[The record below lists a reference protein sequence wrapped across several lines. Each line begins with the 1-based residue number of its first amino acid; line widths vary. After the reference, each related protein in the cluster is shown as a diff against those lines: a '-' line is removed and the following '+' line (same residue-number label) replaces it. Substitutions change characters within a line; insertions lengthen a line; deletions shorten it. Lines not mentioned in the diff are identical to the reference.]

1 MLLILYDLYCAFL
14 YDHFWAVLALDPRMQ
29 HTQWVNYI
37 PNHSYFYSL
46 RSVWLA
52 VCLFVETGSH
62 SVTLT
67 CLELET

>member
-1 MLLILYDLYCAFL
+1 MIYIVHFL
-14 YDHFWAVLALDPRMQ
+14 YDHFWAVLALDPRIQ
-29 HTQWVNYI
+29 RTQWLNYI